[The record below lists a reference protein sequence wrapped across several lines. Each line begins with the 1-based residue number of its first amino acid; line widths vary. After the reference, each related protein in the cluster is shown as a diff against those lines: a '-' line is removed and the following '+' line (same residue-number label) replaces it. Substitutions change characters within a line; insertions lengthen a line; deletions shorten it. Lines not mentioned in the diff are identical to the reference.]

1 MTETDKW
8 KGQLVRQTDPLTMLR
23 GFLALAIIW
32 HHLQP
37 EPIAS
42 MSLGGKNVFF
52 LISFPGRISVWLF
65 MAISGYSIYHG
76 YREGKYK
83 FSRQDTLRF
92 YFNRA
97 VRILPL
103 FYVTVLLTWVVMTY
117 LSPKDLPP
125 PEEIVRTLFFIDFNM
140 LDGIYTFTPTWV
152 IAILV
157 QFYLLAPLLA
167 RGYHAS
173 LDRAG
178 LRLSL
183 FALIA
188 IAIACHFLGRQMTTS
203 YDIRNIVGC
212 LPLFL
217 FGFFAYDLRHEH
229 RKEFAAFCRRI
240 PLFYSLFVF
249 MMIALFESAFFLYQY
264 RFGTFLERPM
274 EAYIG
279 ILGAAL
285 ISLLQSDD
293 LRQRK
298 VHEAAGSLPGRW
310 AKRFLCSAGE
320 QSYGLYMWH
329 GIIITLVVH
338 SGFLPLGD
346 FAHPT
351 FGSLVQTFL
360 AVSILTYLVS
370 VIFYRIIERPYH
382 LLYLDTRR

>member
-1 MTETDKW
+1 
-8 KGQLVRQTDPLTMLR
+8 
-23 GFLALAIIW
+23 
-32 HHLQP
+32 
-37 EPIAS
+37 
-42 MSLGGKNVFF
+42 
-52 LISFPGRISVWLF
+52 
-65 MAISGYSIYHG
+65 
-76 YREGKYK
+76 
-83 FSRQDTLRF
+83 
-92 YFNRA
+92 
-97 VRILPL
+97 
-103 FYVTVLLTWVVMTY
+103 
-117 LSPKDLPP
+117 
-125 PEEIVRTLFFIDFNM
+125 
-140 LDGIYTFTPTWV
+140 
-152 IAILV
+152 
-157 QFYLLAPLLA
+157 
-167 RGYHAS
+167 
-173 LDRAG
+173 
-178 LRLSL
+178 
-183 FALIA
+183 
-188 IAIACHFLGRQMTTS
+188 
-203 YDIRNIVGC
+203 
-212 LPLFL
+212 
-217 FGFFAYDLRHEH
+217 
-229 RKEFAAFCRRI
+229 
-240 PLFYSLFVF
+240 